1 MGLGQIREPLKTMS
15 ASLLLP
21 LSLGIQ
27 VALALVTAAAEAAP
41 LRNVIVPHRATYDI
55 SLERTE
61 EGSGVSSASGRMV
74 FEITGSACEG
84 YKMRQR
90 MVVNIGDEEG
100 NIGLLDFQIS
110 TFESGDGGLYNF
122 DSRTKVNAAV
132 VEAVEGEARRQGT
145 AIEVKLKQPSEKTV
159 RLDGTALFPSQHLQ
173 AIIDAANAEQN
184 FLAVQLYEGAGTG
197 EVSDSVAAAIGDPQA
212 EGGGT
217 LVSGVR
223 HWPVSIGY
231 FDEASEDSPGLGEEL
246 PSYQMSFTLYENGVT
261 NNLVMDYGD
270 YALSGSLKEIEPL
283 NSADCRSP

>member
-1 MGLGQIREPLKTMS
+1 MVV
-15 ASLLLP
+15 SLLLP
-21 LSLGIQ
+21 LSLGISA
-27 VALALVTAAAEAAP
+27 ALAAVTAPAGAAP
-41 LRNVIVPHRATYDI
+41 LRNVIIPHRAIYDI
-55 SLERTE
+55 GLERTD

-110 TFESGDGGLYNF
+110 TFESGDGGQYNF

-132 VEAVEGEARRQGT
+132 VESVEGEARRQGT

-159 RLDGTALFPSQHLQ
+159 KLDGAALFPSQHLQ

-197 EVSDSVAAAIGDPQA
+197 EASDSVAAVIGDSRA
-212 EGGGT
+212 GGGGL

-231 FDEASEDSPGLGEEL
+231 FDEASGDSPALGEEL

-261 NNLVMDYGD
+261 NNLIMDYGD
-270 YALSGSLKEIEPL
+270 YALSGSLTEIEPL
-283 NSADCRSP
+283 VAADCRPR